1 MSVVAKKPLIKIEIT
16 QGKSHKL
23 YLVHKEAAN
32 AVTVLL
38 NELDE
43 SDDLND
49 SVSAEDVFPELK
61 DPKNHPKITFRGI
74 RSKTGLTQKEV
85 AERLEIAQADVS
97 NIERGKRGIGKTL
110 AKRIEKEFGIDYRR
124 FL

>member
-1 MSVVAKKPLIKIEIT
+1 MSVAAKKPLTKIEVT
-16 QGKSHKL
+16 QGKNKKL
-23 YLVHKEAAN
+23 YLVPKETAQ

-38 NELDE
+38 DELDAQ
-43 SDDLND
+43 SD
-49 SVSAEDVFPELK
+49 SVPPEEVFPSLK
-61 DPKNHPKITFRGI
+61 NREEYPRITFRGI

-97 NIERGKRGIGKTL
+97 NIERGKRGIGKVL
-110 AKRIEKEFGIDYRR
+110 ARRIEKEFGIDYRR